1 MISRHFVA
9 TQLLHSSPCVVSF
22 CSFHRLLALPAIFFF
37 RPPSRCTQ
45 CSPKSVGRDDARC
58 GGVREPEPMADRC
71 IGHTRADR
79 YRRWTS
85 NRAARMRQ
93 SIREKATIRR
103 QDALVGVRTKGIT
116 IIQRGPPSPPT
127 LSSAN
132 ASTLGTALVSPFTFS
147 LPGCAS
153 PYAF

>member
-1 MISRHFVA
+1 MISRHFA
-9 TQLLHSSPCVVSF
+9 AAQLLHPRVVF
-22 CSFHRLLALPAIFFF
+22 CNFHRLLALPAMFLF

-45 CSPKSVGRDDARC
+45 CSPKSVARDDSRC

-79 YRRWTS
+79 YRRRTS

-103 QDALVGVRTKGIT
+103 QDALVGVRTKGIA
-116 IIQRGPPSPPT
+116 IIQRGPPSPSNLVLCQRQHSRYRARFAFHFLASRVCFPLRF
-127 LSSAN
+127 LS
-132 ASTLGTALVSPFTFS
+132 
-147 LPGCAS
+147 
-153 PYAF
+153 Y